1 MNKTSDRKCM
11 HQHDKSHTCLSL
23 LSLNLTICLVA
34 YARSPPLHSQVQERL
49 RLSESEKDQ
58 HLPTLPHQ
66 EKGKKTEKEREREEG
81 REGETARR
89 GEDEGDNAKCN
100 VNGVGPIL
108 HLLLSIGL
116 RLFLY
121 LPVCVCACLNVCVCV
136 SVSVPAFAA
145 QAASQS
151 AIQCLDLTGHC
162 TSGETYQQRTHR
174 QRC

>member
-1 MNKTSDRKCM
+1 MACTRQVTGGACINITSHASTSQVM
-11 HQHDKSHTCLSL
+11 HQHHKSHTCLSL
-23 LSLNLTICLVA
+23 LSLDLTICLVA

-49 RLSESEKDQ
+49 RLSESERDP
-58 HLPTLPHQ
+58 HLPHQ
-66 EKGKKTEKEREREEG
+66 EKEKKTEKEREREEG

-121 LPVCVCACLNVCVCV
+121 LRVCVCVCLNVCVCV
-136 SVSVPAFAA
+136 SVSVPAYAA

-151 AIQCLDLTGHC
+151 AIQQF
-162 TSGETYQQRTHR
+162 SV
-174 QRC
+174 